1 VPHPKVKLS
10 DDSGN
15 TVDVTGN
22 ALDVNIA
29 GGTSI
34 EIGNV
39 DIQLD
44 GTSVSPGADTMDNGT
59 IRIALATDDTQFG
72 VIGADADVDGN
83 IHGQLRYIGNAT
95 ANQAALLETIDTEM
109 GVVKDILNFAVST
122 TGAQYAEGDGGFIAT
137 GVRNDDLAS
146 LVSVDHDHAPFQ
158 VNALGA
164 LYTTGGEIENAAV
177 QSEPLLIGGRYD
189 SSARTLNTGDAG
201 AIALNASGHVLTA
214 ISDGTEILGHGTV
227 AHTTMN
233 VTDSAVALPIADIKH
248 ADIMA
253 TLANTGIVYI
263 GASGVDATTG
273 IALYPG
279 DVYSVDIES
288 LQLLYAISTVSGDDL
303 NIVIYY

>member
-83 IHGQLRYIGNAT
+83 IHGQLRYIGNAL
-95 ANQAALLETIDTEM
+95 ASQSTIASNT
-109 GVVKDILNFAVST
+109 GGAKDILNFTAST